1 MRNQKFCYLV
11 HVTIGIDKENITLI
25 DMDTAFWV
33 LCFRK
38 QEIYLHYAT
47 KRTTPFPFRKL
58 LDKEN
63 INDDM

>member
-1 MRNQKFCYLV
+1 
-11 HVTIGIDKENITLI
+11 
-25 DMDTAFWV
+25 MDTAFWV

-38 QEIYLHYAT
+38 QEIYLHDAT